1 MPKQSNEMS
10 TLREIDLV
18 NRDPHD
24 MNNYLQVEY
33 DDVFAEPIGTHSADW
48 YV

>member
-1 MPKQSNEMS
+1 MPKNNNANDV
-10 TLREIDLV
+10 REIDLV

-33 DDVFAEPIGTHSADW
+33 EDVFAEPNGTHSADW
-48 YV
+48 